1 MTDQWPSKKEYENA
15 LRNINLRLDS
25 LTAGAAGGEMIYT
38 TAATDIHS
46 GGGAYETVVDL
57 TGEGQAILFTG
68 GAVAQA
74 KYQNLKITVD
84 GTAVITDLIAKVAGE
99 PAATAEGY
107 WGVWNFDTSLKIEHK
122 SDSNVAL
129 VRVAYCCV

>member
-1 MTDQWPSKKEYENA
+1 MSDAWPSKKEYEAA
-15 LRNINLRLDS
+15 LRNINTRLNS
-25 LTAGAAGGEMIYT
+25 LTAGAGGGEMIYT
-38 TAATDIHS
+38 TAATDTHS

-57 TGEGQAILFTG
+57 TGKGQAAIFTG

-74 KYQNLKITVD
+74 AYQNLKITID
-84 GTAVITDLIAKVAGE
+84 GTAVIADMVTKRAGVN
-99 PAATAEGY
+99 AAPTAFY
-107 WGVWNFDTSLKIEHK
+107 CGVWNFNVSLKIEHQ